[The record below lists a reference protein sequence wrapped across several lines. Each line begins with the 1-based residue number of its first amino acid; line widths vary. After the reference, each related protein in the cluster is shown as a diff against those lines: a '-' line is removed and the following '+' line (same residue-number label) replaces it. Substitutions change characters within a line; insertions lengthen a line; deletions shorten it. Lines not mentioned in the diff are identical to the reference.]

1 MLAKGVGMPAFASL
15 AGAKSMAEH
24 LGGPLR
30 VGIIGYGL
38 AGRVFHAPLV
48 AATPGLRV
56 AAIVTGDPDRQ
67 AQARLDYPE
76 AAILADAAALFADPA
91 ALDIVVVAAPN
102 RAHVSL
108 GVAALEAGLPVVVD
122 KPMAPSSVSARQ
134 LIEAATRSGKLLTI
148 FQNRRWD
155 NDFLTAR
162 RLIEAGALGAL
173 VRLESRFERFQPELK
188 AGAWR
193 ERSAPDEAG
202 GLLFDLGAHLIDQ
215 AILLFGPP
223 DSIYA
228 EAAARRQGAQVD
240 DDSFVALH
248 FAG

>member
-1 MLAKGVGMPAFASL
+1 
-15 AGAKSMAEH
+15 
-24 LGGPLR
+24 
-30 VGIIGYGL
+30 
-38 AGRVFHAPLV
+38 
-48 AATPGLRV
+48 
-56 AAIVTGDPDRQ
+56 
-67 AQARLDYPE
+67 
-76 AAILADAAALFADPA
+76 
-91 ALDIVVVAAPN
+91 
-102 RAHVSL
+102 
-108 GVAALEAGLPVVVD
+108 
-122 KPMAPSSVSARQ
+122 MAPSSEGARQ

-173 VRLESRFERFQPELK
+173 VRLESRFERFQPELNT
-188 AGAWR
+188 GAWR
-193 ERSAPDEAG
+193 ERATPDEAG

-248 FAG
+248 FAGGQIAHLSMSVIPRKLGPRLRLRVGSRQAGLHPLRLVVYGEQQAKAVEVGAGERGGSARGVG